1 MGQFA
6 IIGIGNFGYYLG
18 RHLFDK
24 GHEVIALDLNRAQ
37 IEKIK
42 DFVSQAVAADASE
55 RETLAALGLKD
66 VDAAVVCIG
75 TNMHAAVLATLH
87 LKELKIR
94 RILAKANSEEQGRI
108 LSKIGADEI
117 IFPERDQAI
126 TVASRLDNPSVL
138 DYLPFVEGYSI
149 AGLAPPPDFIGKT
162 LKDLDL
168 INRYGLQVL
177 AVKELIPPRITMIP
191 TGAFLIKDSDSL
203 IVLGLDNALK
213 KFQRDKRR

>member
-6 IIGIGNFGYYLG
+6 IIGLGNFGCYLG

-24 GHEVIALDLNRAQ
+24 GHEVIALDNNRAQ
-37 IEKIK
+37 VEKIK
-42 DFVSQAVAADASE
+42 DFVSQAVVADASD
-55 RETLAALGLKD
+55 RETLEALGLKD

-75 TNMHAAVLATLH
+75 SNLQAAVLATLH

-108 LSKIGADEI
+108 LYKLGADEI

-126 TVASRLDNPSVL
+126 IAASRLDNPSVL
-138 DYLPFVEGYSI
+138 DYLPFAEGYSI
-149 AGLAPPPDFIGKT
+149 AELAPPRDFIGKT

-177 AVKELIPPRITMIP
+177 AVKELVPSRITMIP
-191 TGAFLIKDSDSL
+191 TGGFLIKDSDSL
-203 IVLGLDNALK
+203 IVLAPDTALK
-213 KFQRDKRR
+213 KFHRYANK

>member
-6 IIGIGNFGYYLG
+6 IIGIGNFGFYLA

-24 GHEVIALDLNRAQ
+24 GHEVMAMDINRAQ
-37 IEKIK
+37 VEKIK
-42 DFVSQAVAADASE
+42 DCVSQAVVADAGD
-55 RETLAALGLKD
+55 RDTLEALGLKD
-66 VDAAVVCIG
+66 IDTAVVCIG
-75 TNMHAAVLATLH
+75 TNMQGAVLTTLH
-87 LKELKIR
+87 LKELKIK

-108 LSKIGADEI
+108 LLKIGADEI

-126 TVASRLDNPSVL
+126 AVASRLDNPSVL

-149 AGLAPPPDFIGKT
+149 AELAPPQELIGKT

-177 AVKELIPPRITMIP
+177 AVKELIPARITMIP

-203 IVLGLDNALK
+203 IVLGPDDGLK
-213 KFQRDKRR
+213 KFRKYRRR

>member
-1 MGQFA
+1 MGQFV
-6 IIGIGNFGYYLG
+6 IIGIGNFGFYLG
-18 RHLFDK
+18 RHLFEK
-24 GHEVIALDLNRAQ
+24 GHEVMALDINRSQ
-37 IEKIK
+37 VEKIK
-42 DFVSQAVAADASE
+42 DLVSQAVVADASE
-55 RETLAALGLKD
+55 RETLEALGLKD

-75 TNMHAAVLATLH
+75 TNMQAAVLATLH
-87 LKELKIR
+87 LKELRIR

-108 LSKIGADEI
+108 LYKIGADEI

-126 TVASRLDNPSVL
+126 TAASRLDNPSVL

-149 AGLAPPPDFIGKT
+149 AGLAPPKEFIGMT

-168 INRYGLQVL
+168 INRYGMQVL
-177 AVKELIPPRITMIP
+177 AVKELVPPRITMIP

-203 IVLGLDNALK
+203 IVLGPDKALK

>member
-6 IIGIGNFGYYLG
+6 IIGLGNFGYYLG

-24 GHEVIALDLNRAQ
+24 GHEVMAIDNNRAQ
-37 IEKIK
+37 VERIK
-42 DFVSQAVAADASE
+42 DFVSQAVVADASD
-55 RETLAALGLKD
+55 RETLEAVGLKD
-66 VDAAVVCIG
+66 IDAAVVCIG
-75 TNMHAAVLATLH
+75 TNMQAAVLATLH
-87 LKELKIR
+87 LKELKTK

-108 LSKIGADEI
+108 LLKIGADEI

-126 TVASRLDNPSVL
+126 AVASRLDNPSVM

-149 AGLAPPPDFIGKT
+149 AELAPPRDFIGKT

-177 AVKELIPPRITMIP
+177 AVKEHVPSHITMIP

-203 IVLGLDNALK
+203 IVLGSDEALK
-213 KFQRDKRR
+213 KFQRDASK

>member
-6 IIGIGNFGYYLG
+6 IIGIGNFGFYLG
-18 RHLFDK
+18 RHLFEK
-24 GHEVIALDLNRAQ
+24 GHEVMALDINRSQ
-37 IEKIK
+37 VEKIK
-42 DFVSQAVAADASE
+42 DLVSQAVVADASE
-55 RETLAALGLKD
+55 RETLEALGLKD

-75 TNMHAAVLATLH
+75 TNMQAAVLATLH

-108 LSKIGADEI
+108 LYKIGADEI

-126 TVASRLDNPSVL
+126 TAASRLDNPSVL

-149 AGLAPPPDFIGKT
+149 AGLAPPKEFIGMT

-168 INRYGLQVL
+168 INRYGMQVL
-177 AVKELIPPRITMIP
+177 AVKELVPPRITMIP

-203 IVLGLDNALK
+203 IVLGPDKALK
-213 KFQRDKRR
+213 KFQRDKRK

>member
-1 MGQFA
+1 MGQFV
-6 IIGIGNFGYYLG
+6 IIGIGNFGFYLG
-18 RHLFDK
+18 RHLFEK
-24 GHEVIALDLNRAQ
+24 GHEVMALDINRSQ
-37 IEKIK
+37 VEKIK
-42 DFVSQAVAADASE
+42 DFVSQAVVADASE
-55 RETLAALGLKD
+55 RETLEALGLKD

-75 TNMHAAVLATLH
+75 TNMQAAVLATLH
-87 LKELKIR
+87 LKELRIR

-108 LSKIGADEI
+108 LYKIGADEI

-126 TVASRLDNPSVL
+126 TAASRLDNPSVL

-149 AGLAPPPDFIGKT
+149 AGLAPPKEFIGMT

-168 INRYGLQVL
+168 INRYGMQVL
-177 AVKELIPPRITMIP
+177 AVKELVPPRITMIP

-203 IVLGLDNALK
+203 IVLGPDKALK

>member
-18 RHLFDK
+18 RHLFSK
-24 GHEVIALDLNRAQ
+24 GHEVIALDINRPQ
-37 IEKIK
+37 VEKIK
-42 DFVSQAVAADASE
+42 DFVSQAVVADASE
-55 RETLAALGLKD
+55 RETLEALGLKD
-66 VDAAVVCIG
+66 IDAAVVCIG
-75 TNMHAAVLATLH
+75 TNMQAAVLATLH

-94 RILAKANSEEQGRI
+94 RILAKANSEEQGRV
-108 LSKIGADEI
+108 LLKIGADEI

-126 TVASRLDNPSVL
+126 TAASRLDNPSVL

-149 AGLAPPPDFIGKT
+149 VGLAPPPDFIGKT
-162 LKDLDL
+162 LKELDL

-177 AVKELIPPRITMIP
+177 AVKEFIPPRITMIP

-203 IVLGLDNALK
+203 IVLGPDNALR
-213 KFQRDKRR
+213 KFQRNKRR